1 MLVLRYTARPVRCES
16 PIPMALQSIPCKI
29 QLNLTDTDRGVYEN
43 LRITVARH
51 PSETGQRLAARVLAY
66 ALWYHERLAFGRG
79 LSDVDEPALWQKS
92 LDDRIEHWID
102 VGQPDAERLIAG
114 SRRGERCSRLVYGNN
129 RVWAGKVVPQ
139 VEQQRNLSI
148 AVLPQEPLDALA
160 RDLPRNFDW
169 SVMISDGVL
178 YVSDA
183 DGQHEFALDWLLGE
197 R

>member
-1 MLVLRYTARPVRCES
+1 
-16 PIPMALQSIPCKI
+16 MALQSIPCKV
-29 QLNLTDTDRGVYEN
+29 QLNLTDTDHGVYEN
-43 LRITVARH
+43 LRLTVARH
-51 PSETGQRLAARVLAY
+51 PSETGQRLATRILAY

-79 LSDVDEPALWQKS
+79 LSDVDEPALWLKT

-114 SRRGERCSRLVYGNN
+114 SRRAERCSLLVYGQN
-129 RVWAGKVVPQ
+129 RVWAGKILDAVK
-139 VEQQRNLSI
+139 QQTNLHI

-160 RDLPRNFDW
+160 SDLPRSFEW

-178 YVSDA
+178 YVSD
-183 DGQHEFALDWLLGE
+183 DQQQYEFALEWLMGE

>member
-1 MLVLRYTARPVRCES
+1 
-16 PIPMALQSIPCKI
+16 MALQSIPCKI
-29 QLNLTDTDRGVYEN
+29 QLTLSDTDRGVYQD
-43 LRITVARH
+43 LRLTVARH

-92 LDDRIEHWID
+92 LDGRIEHWID
-102 VGQPDAERLIAG
+102 VGLPDADRVVAG
-114 SRRGERCSRLVYGNN
+114 SRRGERSSVLVYGNN
-129 RVWAGKVVPQ
+129 RVWAGKILPA

-160 RDLPRNFDW
+160 SELPRNFDW

-183 DGQHEFALDWLLGE
+183 DTQHEFVLDWLVGE